1 MHDTWACMTAIVQSD
16 VVSALPGDN
25 VVLDCGNQIFIRPGP
40 ASEAKEGVLAAE
52 AATEA
57 LLEQLT
63 QHRVPA
69 PGLVRLHQVI
79 RKARSRNE
87 RCKLSMHCG

>member
-1 MHDTWACMTAIVQSD
+1 MIAS
-16 VVSALPGDN
+16 PGDD
-25 VVLDCGNQIFIRPGP
+25 VVLDCGSQIFIRPGG
-40 ASEAKEGVLAAE
+40 ASEAKDGMVAAE

-69 PGLVRLHQVI
+69 PGLVRLHQVSST
-79 RKARSRNE
+79 ATSRT
-87 RCKLSMHCG
+87 SS